1 MESTTITIAP
11 QPPQGGP
18 AESLAAALAEPLLN
32 GPHVGEAV
40 VNLQDPGGMA
50 FRALPPSG
58 HEVVIDT
65 DAGHGG
71 QSSGPEPLELLLV
84 ALAGC
89 TGIDVMSIMRKKR
102 QVVTDYRIR
111 VAAEQR
117 QEHPQIYTRSVVQ
130 HILSGPNLDPAA
142 VARSVER
149 SAYKYC
155 PVSAMLGKA
164 CELTHQYR
172 IVTTGL

>member
-18 AESLAAALAEPLLN
+18 AASLAAALAEPLLH

-50 FRALPPSG
+50 FMARLPSG

-65 DAGHGG
+65 DPGHGG
-71 QSSGPEPLELLLV
+71 QGSGPEPLELLLV

-117 QEHPQIYTRSVVQ
+117 QEHPQIYTRIVVQ

-142 VARSVER
+142 VARSVEL